1 MAFNAALGRGAFAV
15 DTCGGCGV
23 VPLRGSAVQRA
34 ARLLADGPPRDVKQL
49 PEADGWM
56 DVGVV

>member
-34 ARLLADGPPRDVKQL
+34 ARLLADGPARDVKQL
-49 PEADGWM
+49 GEADGWM
-56 DVGVV
+56 